1 MKLRWKKQIF
11 NIYTLSVI
19 LALPIISFLYLG
31 FDTGMLPRFW
41 KHIDGINNA
50 ILGEDPWVVAY
61 MRLHISFVDAM
72 EWYVSYG
79 KHLIPILSS
88 VAVLPFIQM
97 RDRFLPFATPRM
109 KHPRKTERLWVIRA
123 TVIAGCTVFC
133 AYLATMLVMR
143 IWCISTYDAN
153 NCLNVFVNEWGW
165 NLNAAVHPYL
175 YVLLLGVF
183 RYFLLPMMF
192 SLLTIAISYLINK
205 VYIYL
210 LVPTIY
216 GLIATS
222 FFSQGLYKDRW
233 PFPLFSPENLLWPSS
248 PEYWG
253 YGHTVHGIWGVVGAM
268 AIVILPSIVMIWY
281 GMRRRRA

>member
-1 MKLRWKKQIF
+1 M
-11 NIYTLSVI
+11 
-19 LALPIISFLYLG
+19 G
-31 FDTGMLPRFW
+31 FDTGMLPNFL
-41 KHIDGINNA
+41 KEMSP
-50 ILGEDPWVVAY
+50 GESAAGDDLWVVSH
-61 MRLHISFVDAM
+61 MRHVTSYVDAI
-72 EWYVSYG
+72 EWQFTSN
-79 KHLIPILSS
+79 KHFIPILSS
-88 VAVLPFIQM
+88 LAVLPFIQM
-97 RDRFLPFATPRM
+97 RDRFLPFASVRM
-109 KHPRKTERLWVIRA
+109 KDTRRMERIWIVQS
-123 TVIAGCTVFC
+123 VFLASCVMYC

-143 IWCISTYDAN
+143 LWCIDTYDAN
-153 NCLNVFVNEWGW
+153 NCLNVFVNDWGW
-165 NLNAAVHPYL
+165 NLSAPTHPYVYL
-175 YVLLLGVF
+175 LVLGVMRCVLLPIL
-183 RYFLLPMMF
+183 F

-216 GLIATS
+216 SLIATS

-253 YGHTVHGIWGVVGAM
+253 YGHTTHGIWGVVGAM

>member
-11 NIYTLSVI
+11 NVYTLSVI
-19 LALPIISFLYLG
+19 IALPVLTFLFMG
-31 FDTGMLPRFW
+31 FDSGMLPNFL
-41 KHIDGINNA
+41 KEMSP
-50 ILGEDPWVVAY
+50 GESAAGDDLWVVSH
-61 MRLHISFVDAM
+61 MRHVTSYVDAI
-72 EWYVSYG
+72 EWQFASNR
-79 KHLIPILSS
+79 HFIPILSS
-88 VAVLPFIQM
+88 LAVLPFIQM
-97 RDRFLPFATPRM
+97 RDRFLPFASVRM
-109 KHPRKTERLWVIRA
+109 KDTRKMERIWIVQS
-123 TVIAGCTVFC
+123 VFLASCVMYC

-143 IWCISTYDAN
+143 LWCIDTYDAN
-153 NCLNVFVNEWGW
+153 NCLNVFVNDWGW
-165 NLNAAVHPYL
+165 NLSAPTHPYV
-175 YVLLLGVF
+175 YLLVLGVM
-183 RYFLLPMMF
+183 RCFLLPIMF

-216 GLIATS
+216 SLIATS

-281 GMRRRRA
+281 GMRKRRA

>member
-19 LALPIISFLYLG
+19 IALPIISFLFLG

-50 ILGEDPWVVAY
+50 VLGEDPWVVAY
-61 MRLHISFVDAM
+61 MRLKISFVDAM

-79 KHLIPILSS
+79 RHLIPILSS
-88 VAVLPFIQM
+88 VAVIPFIQM
-97 RDRFLPFATPRM
+97 RDHFLPLAMPRM
-109 KHPRKTERLWVIRA
+109 KHPGKTEQLWVIRA

-153 NCLNVFVNEWGW
+153 NCLNVFMNEWGW

-175 YVLLLGVF
+175 YVLVLGVF
-183 RYFLLPMMF
+183 RYFLLPIIF
-192 SLLTIAISYLINK
+192 SLLTIAVSYLINK

-216 GLIATS
+216 SLIATS
-222 FFSQGLYKDRW
+222 FFSQGLYTDRW

-253 YGHTVHGIWGVVGAM
+253 YGHTTHGIWGVVGAM
-268 AIVILPSIVMIWY
+268 AIVVFPSIVMIWY